1 MRNVNIFIGKSFIEP
16 NLSCCSKIWLFLWSF
31 VQKKTLM
38 SSVFPSFLISLL
50 MDCQN
55 ISVFTITQTS
65 FVKWECK
72 VKAGNRMTYTLN
84 IIRIQILNGLKC
96 LLASILAQ
104 GYLDPFFQNKKWR
117 VGVRKKNQINNCM
130 ICYSSEANIKKVAM
144 AVRNMIKNKMM
155 FYKASVN

>member
-1 MRNVNIFIGKSFIEP
+1 MCK
-16 NLSCCSKIWLFLWSF
+16 
-31 VQKKTLM
+31 KKTLM

-72 VKAGNRMTYTLN
+72 VKTGNRMTYTMN

-104 GYLDPFFQNKKWR
+104 DHLDPFFSKQKTTSRSEK
-117 VGVRKKNQINNCM
+117 KKNQINNCM

-144 AVRNMIKNKMM
+144 AVSNMIKNKMM